1 MRRHHLVERAAPED
15 LLRVVSD
22 ICGLHAQ
29 LMSSAELSLWARIEG
44 LAPGAVDAAL
54 WRERSL
60 VKLWA
65 MRGTLHLLPSAE
77 LGVWVAALSTITN
90 RGMTGHPEIDRLI
103 DAVGRALEG
112 RVLTREELAQEVHRT
127 TGDEE
132 LAEFVR
138 FSWGSYL
145 KPGSF
150 RGLLC
155 FAENDGSLIRF
166 TSPSS
171 WIPGGLERLDPA
183 EALKEITRRFLRTY
197 APVTAAELAL
207 WWGGFGPARGRKMLA
222 ALGDEAVEIEVD
234 GERVWALAESLPA
247 MAAAEP
253 RHTARLLP
261 AFDPW
266 VAAASREGAAVID
279 PAHRARV
286 YRPQGWLSPVL
297 LVDGRMVGTWKHA
310 RKGTRLMVEI
320 EPFKPMPAHTRDLLE
335 GEVERLHAFLG
346 PTSIW
351 RWSGWCRACFRAVA
365 EAGPGPCWSS
375 EGVIMVFD
383 EIVE

>member
-1 MRRHHLVERAAPED
+1 MSTDRLTWEQVLAWRMRRHHLVERASPDD
-15 LLRVVSD
+15 LLSVVSD

-29 LMSSAELSLWARIEG
+29 LMSSAELSLWARIDG
-44 LAPGAVDAAL
+44 FAPEAVNEAL
-54 WRERSL
+54 WRDRSL

-77 LGVWVAALSTITN
+77 LSVWVAALSTITN

-103 DAVGRALEG
+103 AAVDRAIEG
-112 RVLTREELAQEVHRT
+112 RVLTREELALEVLRIS
-127 TGDEE
+127 GDEE

-166 TSPSS
+166 TSPAS

-183 EALKEITRRFLRTY
+183 ESLKEVTRRFMRTY
-197 APVTAAELAL
+197 APITAAELAL

-222 ALGDEAVEIEVD
+222 ALGAEVVEIEVD
-234 GERVWALAESLPA
+234 GERVWVLVEDLPA
-247 MAAAEP
+247 MAATEP
-253 RHTARLLP
+253 QHTARLLP

-279 PAHRARV
+279 PEYRARV

-297 LVDGRMVGTWKHA
+297 LVDGRMVGTWKQ
-310 RKGTRLMVEI
+310 TRMGKRFMVEI
-320 EPFKPMPAHTRDLLE
+320 EPFKRLPRHTRGLLE
-335 GEVERLHAFLG
+335 AEVERLHAFLG
-346 PTSIW
+346 NELDLT
-351 RWSGWCRACFRAVA
+351 VA
-365 EAGPGPCWSS
+365 W
-375 EGVIMVFD
+375 EG
-383 EIVE
+383 